1 MNTPQRD
8 PLNAMFD
15 RYADATAA
23 ETTRLTSGQLRSRMH
38 RHRTVRVAA
47 AGVAAAV
54 LAVPGGWM
62 LQQANATDGPTG
74 AADQGQGQESPPC
87 VEDGRYAL
95 LAEDT
100 TVEDYLAAEGMNG
113 AIILSRY
120 EDIEEFAANPELYR
134 VADLAEGVEGAEE
147 AAVRPIEVYIN
158 EDGEVEEVPVGE
170 NVIAV
175 EFYGA
180 FEQGGA
186 VQVLYPCDEAAP
198 TGSPSESGTPGEEP
212 TSGYETPTGGEE
224 PTEAGEEPSGGE
236 EPTEAGEEPTEAG
249 EEPTSGYETPTAG
262 EEPTAGDDPSE
273 HSTP

>member
-1 MNTPQRD
+1 MNAPQRD

-23 ETTRLTSGQLRSRMH
+23 ETTRLTSGQLRRRMH

-62 LQQANATDGPTG
+62 LQHAGATDQGPG
-74 AADQGQGQESPPC
+74 PADGDPTQEEPPC

-95 LAEDT
+95 LAEGT
-100 TVEDYLAAEGMNG
+100 TIEDYLTSDGMG
-113 AIILSRY
+113 GGVILSQY
-120 EDIEEFAANPELYR
+120 DDIEAFAADPELYR
-134 VADLAEGVEGAEE
+134 AAEFAAAEADAVDFDEE
-147 AAVRPIEVYIN
+147 ADHAWSVFL
-158 EDGEVEEVPVGE
+158 DGGDGDRLV
-170 NVIAV
+170 V
-175 EFYGA
+175 EFYGD
-180 FEQGGA
+180 FEKGGS
-186 VQVLYPCDEAAP
+186 VQILYPCEASP
-198 TGSPSESGTPGEEP
+198 TESPTEGGTPGEEP
-212 TSGYETPTGGEE
+212 TGGETPTAGEEPTGGEE
-224 PTEAGEEPSGGE
+224 PSSGNETPTAGE